1 MHILHI
7 FNIYNIYK
15 SQYIIKYN
23 SHYTFKNIF
32 LYCTNWK
39 KLLYIFCSFS
49 KIILLSINSLI
60 MLNKFITN
68 PFSFI
73 FDMKINNCEIVVNL
87 WSNTITNNCNHMI
100 LFRLAYSA
108 SWKTAIRVKIDISKI
123 KKGIFTC
130 TCSCNYNHSANEA
143 QFLHFLTY
151 EGYSLCKHLI
161 YDL

>member
-1 MHILHI
+1 MHILHII

-15 SQYIIKYN
+15 NRYIIKYD

-49 KIILLSINSLI
+49 KIILLSINSFI

-73 FDMKINNCEIVVNL
+73 FDMKTNNCEIVVNL

-100 LFRLAYSA
+100 LFRLAYGA

-123 KKGIFTC
+123 KKRDIYLHLLLSPQPLGQWSSIPAFSDVRRIFVT
-130 TCSCNYNHSANEA
+130 
-143 QFLHFLTY
+143 
-151 EGYSLCKHLI
+151 
-161 YDL
+161 